1 MALTAQG
8 VQALRLADIWKSFDG
23 VDALK
28 GVTFEAQAGEIH
40 ALLGENGA
48 GKSTL
53 MAIAAGS
60 LEPDRGLLELRGEP
74 VEATSPLA
82 VRQRGLSI
90 AYQHPALVPD
100 LTVLENL
107 AMWLPGQ
114 AAAAGKDTAP
124 WASAA
129 LARVGC
135 TAGLGQRV
143 ASLSVVQRQLLE
155 VAKSLAADPSVL
167 ILDEPTAS
175 LGAEETEVLFAELGR
190 LARSGVAVI
199 YITHR
204 LAEVRELCQQVTVLR
219 DGAVRGTFPVTEITD
234 AELLE
239 LIVGRVVTTEFPA
252 KPDLAS
258 TGPADGTAPDGTG
271 GAPLLH
277 VAGLSGSGFHDVS
290 LDVPAG
296 EIVGLAGIVG
306 NGQSDFLRAL
316 AGLGPAAGLGRGLMG
331 RGDGDGAGVAE
342 LNGTR
347 LRPGRPD
354 AALHAGVVYLSP
366 DRLSEGLFGTLSVR
380 ENALVSVLG
389 QYSRGG
395 VLNRRAEVR
404 AVEAQRTSLG
414 IKTESVD
421 ANVLSLSGGNQQK
434 VLLARALLNDTARLL
449 LADEPTQGV
458 DVGARTE
465 IYRILRQAA
474 TDGAGV
480 IVVSSDI
487 RELAGLCDRVV
498 VFSSGHTVAEL
509 RGDQVRED
517 TIAHAMLTSTRRRKD
532 GARRPAA
539 GGRLGAVRERLAG
552 LGRGDYAPSLV
563 LALAV
568 AGIALYTQLH
578 NARFLSSFN
587 ISTLTVLIAALAF
600 VALGQEFVI
609 LTGGID
615 LSVGPLAGLTVVIG
629 SFFENDGKGPAEIIA
644 GFLVMLAAA
653 LLIGLFNG
661 SLVYYAKFTPIVATL
676 VTYTALQGVSL
687 ALRPF
692 QDGYIS
698 FAIINGISDSA
709 GPVAIAFVVAAVAA
723 VVLERGLH
731 RARWGRSVRAI
742 GSDAAAAYRLGVRPA
757 ATVIGAYVACALFA
771 CLGGILLMSQV
782 GVGDPTQGV
791 NYTLASV
798 TAVVLGGT
806 SIYGGRGSFVGTLF
820 GAILVEQ
827 LLNVTTFLQLSQAWQ
842 YWFEG
847 VLVMVAVGIY
857 TQARV
862 RSGRSPRTVMSGPT
876 ISMGSK

>member
-8 VQALRLADIWKSFDG
+8 VQALKLAGIWKSFDG

-155 VAKSLAADPSVL
+155 VAKSLAADPAVL

-175 LGAEETEVLFAELGR
+175 LGAEETEVLFAELRR
-190 LARSGVAVI
+190 LAESGVAVI

-239 LIVGRVVTTEFPA
+239 LIVGRAVTTEFPA
-252 KPDLAS
+252 KPA
-258 TGPADGTAPDGTG
+258 PAPDGTG
-271 GAPLLH
+271 ADGTAAAPLLH
-277 VAGLSGSGFHDVS
+277 VADLSGSGFHDVS

-316 AGLGPAAGLGRGLMG
+316 AGLGPAEGLGRGLPG
-331 RGDGDGAGVAE
+331 RRGDGTGAAV
-342 LNGTR
+342 LDGTR

-354 AALHAGVVYLSP
+354 AALRAGVVYLSP

-395 VLNRRAEVR
+395 VMNRRAETR

-414 IKTESVD
+414 IKTESAE

-434 VLLARALLNDTARLL
+434 VLLARALLNDRARLL

-474 TDGAGV
+474 ADGAGV

-532 GARRPAA
+532 DARRPTA
-539 GGRLGAVRERLAG
+539 GGRLGAARERLAG
-552 LGRGDYAPSLV
+552 LGRGDYAPPVV

-568 AGIALYTQLH
+568 VGIALYTQLH

-615 LSVGPLAGLTVVIG
+615 LSVGPLTGLTVVIG

-653 LLIGLFNG
+653 LVIGLFNG

-757 ATVIGAYVACALFA
+757 ATLIGAYMACSLFA

-806 SIYGGRGSFVGTLF
+806 SIYGGRGSFVGALF

-862 RSGRSPRTVMSGPT
+862 RSDRSPRTVMSGPT
-876 ISMGSK
+876 ISVGSR

>member
-8 VQALRLADIWKSFDG
+8 VQALKLAGIWKSFDG

-28 GVTFEAQAGEIH
+28 GVTFGAQAGEIH

-100 LTVLENL
+100 LTTAENL

-114 AAAAGKDTAP
+114 AAAAGKDTAA

-135 TAGLGQRV
+135 TAGLSQRV

-175 LGAEETEVLFAELGR
+175 LGAEETEVLFAELRR
-190 LARSGVAVI
+190 LAGSGVAVV

-219 DGAVRGTFPVTEITD
+219 DGAVRGTFRVAEITD

-239 LIVGRVVTTEFPA
+239 LIVGRAVTTEFPA
-252 KPDLAS
+252 KPAPS
-258 TGPADGTAPDGTG
+258 ADGTGADGTG
-271 GAPLLH
+271 AGPLLH
-277 VAGLSGSGFHDVS
+277 VADLSGSGFHGVS

-316 AGLGPAAGLGRGLMG
+316 AGLGPAEGLGRGLPG
-331 RGDGDGAGVAE
+331 RGGGGTGVAE
-342 LNGTR
+342 LTGTR

-354 AALHAGVVYLSP
+354 AALRAGVVYLSP

-395 VLNRRAEVR
+395 VMNRRAETR

-414 IKTESVD
+414 IKTESAE

-434 VLLARALLNDTARLL
+434 VLLARALLNDRARLL

-474 TDGAGV
+474 TGGAAV

-509 RGDQVRED
+509 RGDEVRED

-532 GARRPAA
+532 DARRPAA
-539 GGRLGAVRERLAG
+539 GGRLGATAERLAG
-552 LGRGDYAPSLV
+552 MGRGDLGPPVV

-568 AGIALYTQLH
+568 VGIALYTQLH

-653 LLIGLFNG
+653 LVIGLFNG

-687 ALRPF
+687 VLRPF

-757 ATVIGAYVACALFA
+757 ATLIGAYVACSLFA

-806 SIYGGRGSFVGTLF
+806 SIYGGRGSFVGALF

-876 ISMGSK
+876 ISVGSR

>member
-8 VQALRLADIWKSFDG
+8 VQALKLAGIWKSFDG

-82 VRQRGLSI
+82 ARQRGLSI

-100 LTVLENL
+100 LTTAENL

-114 AAAAGKDTAP
+114 AAAAGQDAAA

-155 VAKSLAADPSVL
+155 VAKALAADPSVL

-175 LGAEETEVLFAELGR
+175 LGAEETEVLFAELRR
-190 LARSGVAVI
+190 LAGSGVAVI

-239 LIVGRVVTTEFPA
+239 LIVGRVVTTEFPPKA
-252 KPDLAS
+252 D
-258 TGPADGTAPDGTG
+258 PAAGGTA
-271 GAPLLH
+271 AVPLLH
-277 VAGLSGSGFHDVS
+277 VAGLSGRGFHDVS

-316 AGLGPAAGLGRGLMG
+316 AGLGPAGPGWPARLPGRSRG
-331 RGDGDGAGVAE
+331 RGDGAGTGTGVAE
-342 LNGTR
+342 LRGTR

-354 AALHAGVVYLSP
+354 AALRAGVVYLSP

-389 QYSRGG
+389 HYSRGG
-395 VLNRRAEVR
+395 VMNRRSEAR

-414 IKTESVD
+414 IRTESAE

-434 VLLARALLNDTARLL
+434 VMLARALLNDRARLL

-458 DVGARTE
+458 DVGARAE

-474 TDGAGV
+474 AGGAGV

-498 VFSSGHTVAEL
+498 VFSSGVAVADL
-509 RGDQVRED
+509 RGDEVRED
-517 TIAHAMLTSTRRRKD
+517 TIAHAMLTSTRRRRD
-532 GARRPAA
+532 DARRPAP
-539 GGRLGAVRERLAG
+539 GGRLGAAGSLLSG
-552 LGRGDYAPSLV
+552 LGRADYAPSLV

-615 LSVGPLAGLTVVIG
+615 LSVGPLTGLTVVIG

-653 LLIGLFNG
+653 VVIGLLNG
-661 SLVYYAKFTPIVATL
+661 SLVYYARFTPIVATL

-687 ALRPF
+687 VLRPF

-709 GPVAIAFVVAAVAA
+709 GPVAIAFLAAAAAA

-731 RARWGRSVRAI
+731 RSRWGRSVRAV
-742 GSDAAAAYRLGVRPA
+742 GSDPAAAYRLGVRPA
-757 ATVIGAYVACALFA
+757 ATVIGAYVACSLFA

-782 GVGDPTQGV
+782 GVGDATQGV

-806 SIYGGRGSFVGTLF
+806 SIYGGRGSFVGALF

-847 VLVMVAVGIY
+847 ALVMVAVGVY

-862 RSGRSPRTVMSGPT
+862 RSGRSPRAVMSSPSVS
-876 ISMGSK
+876 IGSR